1 MSRNRALHWVFKV
14 SNRRESITFFR
25 EILGMKILRHE
36 EFSEGCD
43 AQCNGPFDGKWSKT
57 MVGYG
62 PEDTHFVMELTY
74 NYNIGGYKLGNDLQG
89 IIIQSTE
96 AIERAKQFKWD
107 MEVKIIFFSLLFS
120 NAYLNPYNLS
130 TSGARRQVYR
140 ESSRWIQ
147 DCSGK

>member
-1 MSRNRALHWVFKV
+1 MSPKRALHWVFKV

-107 MEVKIIFFSLLFS
+107 MEVKIMIFRCYFPLLSVFHCLFEPLQS
-120 NAYLNPYNLS
+120 VNIRS
-130 TSGARRQVYR
+130 KTTSVL
-140 ESSRWIQ
+140 
-147 DCSGK
+147 